1 MNLCKFIV
9 DHEVTCKTTLLGQ
22 TEEGKTKPVKIV
34 FPDAVVKN
42 SFMKSLN
49 KLKNPSDQFNS
60 SDIICLLEVK
70 PKNSNSML
78 SLVEFT
84 IDGYLWID
92 SRRGMLV
99 YIKHNI

>member
-42 SFMKSLN
+42 SFMKNLN

-60 SDIICLLEVK
+60 SDIICFLEVK
-70 PKNSNSML
+70 PKNSNRML